1 MTTSKTGVSDGK
13 IYACVHPTM
22 DNLEEDLTCSVC
34 YGLFTDPRVLPC
46 SHTFCKS
53 CLENVLQ
60 VSVNFSI
67 WRPLRLPLK
76 CPNCRSVVELP
87 TNGVDALPVNVC
99 LRAIVEKYQRDSRPR
114 SPACSEHPRQPLN
127 VYCVQDRKLIC
138 GFCLTIGQHQGH
150 PIDDLQTAYIK
161 ERNAQSRLTEQLKG
175 QHWEE
180 VCGLAE
186 RLQEE
191 KIRSQALV
199 QKDREVVSQYFQGL
213 DLILAQ
219 KEEQFRQALDQASA
233 LLSRSYEPLIQQ
245 VKDMQEEHSDLMSL
259 SSSVENE
266 ECPLEY
272 LEKVHEL
279 RERVNALIQMPLPK
293 VPSLHVAPRAEQFF
307 EEQWSDVTI
316 RGLRDAPLPEIS
328 CHTHRCLMSSA
339 QAAKQT
345 RLRRLPLSPVVVV
358 MLLLTA
364 LCLHLVCGSNLGFSG
379 LYRSIE
385 NVLSEL
391 SQPLR
396 EMGTFICCLLQN
408 MNTRL
413 NAFISSLGE
422 NAYRHLLSFLKA
434 LH

>member
-1 MTTSKTGVSDGK
+1 
-13 IYACVHPTM
+13 M

-114 SPACSEHPRQPLN
+114 SPSCPEHPRQPLN

-150 PIDDLQTAYIK
+150 AIDDLQTAYVK
-161 ERNAQSRLTEQLKG
+161 ERGAQSRLTDKLKG
-175 QHWEE
+175 QRWEE
-180 VCGLAE
+180 MCGLAE
-186 RLQEE
+186 RLQQE
-191 KIRSQALV
+191 KVRSQALV
-199 QKDREVVSQYFQGL
+199 ENDREVVSRYFQAL

-219 KEEQFRQALDQASA
+219 KEEQFTQALDRASA
-233 LLSRSYEPLIQQ
+233 LLSRAYEPLIQQ
-245 VKDMQEEHSDLMSL
+245 VKDMQEEHSELTSL
-259 SSSVENE
+259 SSGVENE
-266 ECPLEY
+266 DCPLAY
-272 LEKVHEL
+272 LEKAHEL
-279 RERVNALIQMPLPK
+279 RERVNALIQTPLPE
-293 VPSLHVAPRAEQFF
+293 VPSLHVAPRAERFF
-307 EEQWSDVTI
+307 EEHWADVSI
-316 RGLRDAPLPEIS
+316 RGLRDAPVPEIS

-339 QAAKQT
+339 QAADRT
-345 RLRRLPLSPVVVV
+345 RLRRLQSSPSSVVLLLLV
-358 MLLLTA
+358 LLLTA
-364 LCLHLVCGSNLGFSG
+364 LCLHSACGSALGFSG
-379 LYRSIE
+379 LCHIMES
-385 NVLSEL
+385 VSSEL
-391 SQPLR
+391 SQPLHK
-396 EMGTFICCLLQN
+396 MGTFFCCLLQN
-408 MNTRL
+408 MNTKL

-422 NAYRHLLSFLKA
+422 NTYQHLLGFLKA
-434 LH
+434 LHSLLL